1 MFVSYIAKNLDNY
14 IKYFD
19 EALQWVEE
27 NGAKSDE
34 MSQRIKENNAQWSK
48 QYKIYLAIKKD
59 SCFFKSPNV

>member
-14 IKYFD
+14 IKHFD

-34 MSQRIKENNAQWSK
+34 MAQRIKENNVQ
-48 QYKIYLAIKKD
+48 
-59 SCFFKSPNV
+59 

>member
-34 MSQRIKENNAQWSK
+34 MAQRIKENNVQ
-48 QYKIYLAIKKD
+48 
-59 SCFFKSPNV
+59 